1 MSTDCVFSGKTGW
14 YSETSSRDGETFYDR
29 SKALGELENNKDLT
43 FRNSIIG
50 PDLNKNGIGLFN
62 WFMKQEGQIYGF
74 TKAIW
79 TGVTT
84 LTLAKA
90 MERCV

>member
-1 MSTDCVFSGKTGW
+1 
-14 YSETSSRDGETFYDR
+14 
-29 SKALGELENNKDLT
+29 
-43 FRNSIIG
+43 
-50 PDLNKNGIGLFN
+50 
-62 WFMKQEGQIYGF
+62 MKQEGQINGF

-90 MERCV
+90 MEQALKENPNFRFHSFAYPDFRDERI